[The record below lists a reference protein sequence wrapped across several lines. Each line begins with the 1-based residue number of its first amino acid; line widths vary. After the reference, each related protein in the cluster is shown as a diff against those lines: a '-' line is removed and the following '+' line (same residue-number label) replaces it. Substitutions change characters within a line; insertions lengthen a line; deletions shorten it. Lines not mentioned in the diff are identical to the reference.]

1 MINASTNITITPASA
16 VINDD
21 TPVVIS
27 QGSREW
33 ATLVIDLSVR
43 GLLIWLPDDWD
54 ADPEQPFTATIPLG
68 GNAIIRMTLKLV
80 RASSDRAGFLC
91 ESIDAASIG
100 HLKQLLEWNL
110 GDASLVE
117 RELSALG

>member
-1 MINASTNITITPASA
+1 MSEDQRQHHRINYDTPA
-16 VINDD
+16 I
-21 TPVVIS
+21 IS
-27 QGSREW
+27 QGDKEW
-33 ATLVIDLSVR
+33 PTLVIDISVR

-54 ADPEQPFTATIPLG
+54 ADNQQPFKAVIPLG
-68 GNAIIRMTLKLV
+68 GNAIIRMDLQLV
-80 RASSDRAGFLC
+80 RASNERAGFQC
-91 ESIDAASIG
+91 SHIDAASIE

>member
-1 MINASTNITITPASA
+1 MSDDQRQHHRINYDTPA
-16 VINDD
+16 I
-21 TPVVIS
+21 IS
-27 QGSREW
+27 QGNREW

-68 GNAIIRMTLKLV
+68 GDAIIRMALKLV

-91 ESIDAASIG
+91 ESIDDASIA